1 MIDVT
6 PDIRIDENLL
16 QVRFIRSSGPGG
28 QNVNKVA
35 TAVQMHVPLVELGLP
50 HDVLTRL
57 RILAGRRL
65 NSEGELVL
73 SAQRFRTQERNRAD
87 AIQRLI
93 ELIAAASVAPKLRRA
108 TKPTKASKERR
119 LATKTLQSARKKL
132 RSPRVS
138 DD

>member
-1 MIDVT
+1 MIEVT
-6 PDIRIDENLL
+6 ANISIDESLL
-16 QVRFIRSSGPGG
+16 QIRFIRSSGPGG

-35 TAVQMHVPLVELGLP
+35 TAVQMHVRLIELGLP

-57 RILAGRRL
+57 RVLAGRRL
-65 NSEGELVL
+65 NSDGELVI

-87 AIQRLI
+87 AIHRLV
-93 ELIAAASVAPKLRRA
+93 ELITKASVAPKLRRA
-108 TKPTKASKERR
+108 TKPTKASKEKR
-119 LATKTLQSARKKL
+119 LATKTLHSARKKL